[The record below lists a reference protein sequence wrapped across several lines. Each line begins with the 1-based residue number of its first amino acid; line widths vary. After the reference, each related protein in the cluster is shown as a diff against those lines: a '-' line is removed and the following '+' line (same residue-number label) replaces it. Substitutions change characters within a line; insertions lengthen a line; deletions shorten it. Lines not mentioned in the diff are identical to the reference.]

1 MKQQIEWVMPEGDW
15 TDAEKNL
22 HTKRIKWLKNQT
34 ISMAGSRFNE
44 WYAAISEVDME
55 YYVGAVTFAV
65 SKFIEGNEHNQVSL
79 PMSIHTAIDQ
89 SGIGEWWGF
98 GIDGE
103 SVCELNNIGRL
114 CESSWIGIQ
123 WPVIVRYKHKLLSRV
138 YKSKTHAEW
147 IALAKIELDKGG
159 D

>member
-22 HTKRIKWLKNQT
+22 YTKRINWLKIQT
-34 ISMAGSRFNE
+34 VSMAGSRFDE
-44 WYAAISEVDME
+44 WYAAISEADME
-55 YYVGAVTFAV
+55 YYVGAVAFAV

-89 SGIGEWWGF
+89 SGIDKWWWF
-98 GIDGE
+98 GINGD
-103 SVCELNNIGRL
+103 SVCELNEIG
-114 CESSWIGIQ
+114 EIGDWSWIGVQ
-123 WPVIVRYKHKLLSRV
+123 LRVIARYKYKLLSRV

-147 IALAKIELDKGG
+147 IALAKIELTKGG